1 MDITYRGVSLSDLDT
16 LAQLEASS
24 YPSDEAA
31 SADALAFRIENANP
45 YFLVMIYQGNIIGYI
60 CSTLTGTQELTHES
74 MEKHEPSG
82 KYLCIHSV
90 VVAKSFQ
97 RKGLGLMLVRE
108 YLDLVS
114 TMSNVDEVLL
124 IAKANLIEFYTKAG
138 FSTTRLSPIVHG
150 KDPWFEM
157 KWKNHHQSCLVLQ
170 GNAFTTHCHGGNA
183 AAVVVM
189 FKKHPGE
196 WLAQMAKELNQPTT
210 AFVLMEKNQD
220 IQIRWYNAM
229 GHVPLCG
236 HATLVATAALYH
248 AGFVKAQKNIIYRL
262 ERDQEL
268 VSYIDRQ
275 DSAHGKN
282 VVSSIS
288 ITFPVENTIPVELTK
303 IYLEI
308 LSQQFSLESNQ
319 IIAIEKNRL
328 DVLVHVTTE
337 AFSVLDTSKLTTLER
352 LPDDCRGMIITTET
366 KGFNV
371 PFDFYSRYFHKCG
384 VEDAVCGSAHCG
396 LAPYWSKRLSKSTM
410 NAYQKSERGGTLIL
424 TMKDDKVTL
433 SGSVCL
439 TYQGKLF
446 R

>member
-1 MDITYRGVSLSDLDT
+1 MEITYRGVTLSDLNT

-31 SADALAFRIENANP
+31 SADALAFRIKNAHP

-74 MEKHEPSG
+74 MAQHEPSG

-90 VVAKSFQ
+90 VIAKSFQ

-108 YLDLVS
+108 YLDSVT
-114 TMSNVDEVLL
+114 TMCNVDEVLL

-138 FSTTRLSPIVHG
+138 FSTIRLSPIVHG

-157 KWKNHHQSCLVLQ
+157 QWKNHHQSSLVLQ
-170 GNAFTTHCHGGNA
+170 GNAFTTHYHGGNA

-189 FKKHPGE
+189 FKKHSGE
-196 WLAQMAKELNQPTT
+196 WMAQMAKELNQPTT
-210 AFVLMEKNQD
+210 AFVLMEKDQD

-248 AGFVKAQKNIIYRL
+248 AGFVKAQKNIIYSL
-262 ERDQEL
+262 EHDQKL
-268 VSYIDRQ
+268 ISFIDRQ
-275 DSAHGKN
+275 DNARCTN

-288 ITFPVENTIPVELTK
+288 LTFPVEHTIPVELPK
-303 IYLEI
+303 SYLEI
-308 LSQQFSLESNQ
+308 LFQQFSLESHQ

-328 DVLVHVTTE
+328 DALVHVTTE
-337 AFSVLDTSKLTTLER
+337 AFSLLDTSKLSTLER

-366 KGFNV
+366 KGLNV

-396 LAPYWSKRLSKSTM
+396 LAPYWSKRLSKSMM
-410 NAYQKSERGGTLIL
+410 NAYQKSERGGTLKL
-424 TMKDDKVTL
+424 TMKDDEVTL
-433 SGSVCL
+433 AGSVCL
-439 TYQGKLF
+439 TYQGKLL
-446 R
+446 